1 MDTSIFLAQ
10 FFGWYMIIMGVIILV
25 RGEAFLE
32 ELLKE
37 IEDKGFLLLGGYLTL
52 FLGLGMVILHNIW
65 TEDWRVI
72 ITILGWLTLLKGI
85 LLIAFSKEYLKF
97 VLPFT
102 KNPRLTRILTLIVI
116 PLGAGLIWLSS

>member
-85 LLIAFSKEYLKF
+85 LLIAFSKEYLNLCCHSQK
-97 VLPFT
+97 
-102 KNPRLTRILTLIVI
+102 IL
-116 PLGAGLIWLSS
+116 G

>member
-1 MDTSIFLAQ
+1 MDISIFLAQ
-10 FFGWYMIIMGVIILV
+10 FFGWYMIIIGIIILV
-25 RGEAFLE
+25 RRRAFLE

-37 IEDKGFLLLGGYLTL
+37 IEDKGFLLLSGYLTL

-65 TEDWRVI
+65 IGDWRVI

-102 KNPRLTRILTLIVI
+102 KNPGLIRMLTFIII
-116 PLGAGLIWLSS
+116 PLGAGLIWLSL